1 MKNLLIVESPT
12 KVKSIEKFLGKDYKV
27 LASVGHV
34 RDLMSSS
41 RKGIDVENDY
51 APVWRVSKDK
61 KDIISEIK
69 KYSKDAKTVY
79 FATDPDREGEAI
91 SKHIYD
97 ILDKAKLLKGKNTYR
112 VAFNEITENAVLTA
126 LKNPREISTDLW
138 NAYLTRRTLDYLM
151 GYDISEFLWK
161 KVSRLARGGRVQSPA
176 LRLIVEKENEI
187 TEFQPVEYWIGS
199 LVACSKDDC
208 IDLDLISINGTK
220 VKNGNITT
228 ILTEKD
234 ASKIKTDLD
243 KHKKIN
249 INDIKTSERKLKPR
263 PPFTTAS
270 LQQAAYSSLGISDNM
285 TSTIAQRLYQGMTLG
300 DDETVGLIS
309 YMRTD
314 STNLSQ
320 DCLNDINDYLSKNHS
335 KFQSKEVRRYSKK
348 VKNAQEAHEA
358 IRPTSVFNTP
368 DKIKKYLDEAEYKLY
383 NLIWKRTIASQ
394 MIDATYK
401 QVGIDFLLSD
411 KYKFKYSGSFLK
423 DNGFKEIYDLSEND
437 EKEKVNKRILQNLKK
452 GDELSIKEIKMDQK
466 FTQPPARYNQASLIQ
481 ALEELGIGRPSTYV
495 TIISKILE
503 SNYVD
508 PEASNFQP
516 TALAKV
522 VCETLTKH
530 FSNDLVDYDF
540 TARLEENLDL
550 IANGEK
556 DSMSCIKDTYEP
568 FRVNLEEK
576 LTSVDISETRELKN
590 LGIHPDT
597 GRPVTVRLT
606 KYGPTIQMGT
616 KEDEEK
622 PKWAALTYE
631 QKKNIDGITMDDAIR
646 LFALPEKIGVHNK
659 EDIFINIGPFGP
671 YLKWGKTNVSVRGQ
685 DIFTIEEDE
694 AIELIKEKLEIDANR
709 DIKIFE
715 ESGIKVLNGRF
726 GPYIT
731 NGKVNAKIPKD
742 VDPKSLDENTCLEL
756 IKNAPKRKF
765 RRKFRAKKTT

>member
-270 LQQAAYSSLGISDNM
+270 LQQAAYSSLGFSVKM
-285 TSTIAQRLYQGMTLG
+285 TSSIAQRLYQGMTLG

-742 VDPKSLDENTCLEL
+742 VDPKNLDENTCIEL

>member
-41 RKGIDVENDY
+41 RKGIDVENNY

-187 TEFQPVEYWIGS
+187 SKFQPIEYWIGS

-208 IDLDLISINGTK
+208 IDLDLISIDDTK

-270 LQQAAYSSLGISDNM
+270 LQQAAYSSLGFSVKM
-285 TSTIAQRLYQGMTLG
+285 TSSIAQRLYQGMTLG
-300 DDETVGLIS
+300 DDEPVGLIS

-368 DKIKKYLDEAEYKLY
+368 DEIKKYLDESEYKLY

-437 EKEKVNKRILQNLKK
+437 EKEKINKRILQNLKK

-631 QKKNIDGITMDDAIR
+631 QKKNIDAITMDDAIR

-742 VDPKSLDENTCLEL
+742 VDPKSLDENTCIEL

>member
-41 RKGIDVENDY
+41 RKGIDVENNY

-126 LKNPREISTDLW
+126 LENPREISTDLW

-187 TEFQPVEYWIGS
+187 SKFQPIEYWIGS

-208 IDLDLISINGTK
+208 IDLDLISIDGTK

-270 LQQAAYSSLGISDNM
+270 LQQAAYSSLGFSVKM
-285 TSTIAQRLYQGMTLG
+285 TSSIAQRLYQGMTLG

-368 DKIKKYLDEAEYKLY
+368 DEIKKYLDESEYKLY

-437 EKEKVNKRILQNLKK
+437 EKEKINKRILQNLKK

-556 DSMSCIKDTYEP
+556 DSMTCIKDTYEP

-576 LTSVDISETRELKN
+576 LTSVDISETRELKD

-631 QKKNIDGITMDDAIR
+631 QKKNIDAITMDDAIR

-742 VDPKSLDENTCLEL
+742 VDPKSLDENTCIEL